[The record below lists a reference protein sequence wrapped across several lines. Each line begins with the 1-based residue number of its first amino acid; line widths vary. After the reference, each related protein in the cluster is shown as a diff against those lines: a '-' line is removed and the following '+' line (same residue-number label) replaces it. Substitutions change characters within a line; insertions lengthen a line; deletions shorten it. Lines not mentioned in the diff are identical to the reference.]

1 MLKSLICVLLFVRL
15 NDLNVNSLFS
25 ISYLLYVAIDDLIER
40 LFSLKIMRHAILLYR
55 PYAFLVIDVFQSI
68 RIDGL
73 GPQRA
78 LLILVISMFF
88 FYLAFPL
95 LFILQ
100 ALHQAYSFFS

>member
-1 MLKSLICVLLFVRL
+1 VTETLKSLVCVLLFVRS

-40 LFSLKIMRHAILLYR
+40 LFSSKIMRHVILLYR

-73 GPQRA
+73 GRQRA
-78 LLILVISMFF
+78 LLILIISMLF
-88 FYLAFPL
+88 FY
-95 LFILQ
+95 
-100 ALHQAYSFFS
+100 